1 MLFVMV
7 MEVLNHLL
15 DWIDQRGLLEPIG
28 GLEHK
33 VSLYADDLVLFIRP
47 DERSLLAVKTA
58 LNIFGGGVWSA
69 GQLGEKCRD
78 ANSLFRSA
86 VGFGSGNVGMQG
98 WSLSLSLPGSAFVC
112 VQAETFSHSLTK

>member
-33 VSLYADDLVLFIRP
+33 VSLYADDLGTFHQARRAQP
-47 DERSLLAVKTA
+47 
-58 LNIFGGGVWSA
+58 
-69 GQLGEKCRD
+69 
-78 ANSLFRSA
+78 
-86 VGFGSGNVGMQG
+86 VGS
-98 WSLSLSLPGSAFVC
+98 
-112 VQAETFSHSLTK
+112 